1 VKQFAPAYGKS
12 RLFCL
17 RCCIEFGLAAL
28 WISLAGLSTPSAAAQ
43 ENPSLNS
50 SPQVQTQPQAQT
62 QPQDTRA
69 AQNPYTIERIDFVGN
84 RRIRRDVLQAR
95 IFSHSGDPLSAA
107 ALDRDYHALWNTNYF
122 DNVVLSIEDSP
133 DDPNKKIVI
142 FTVQERPTIRRIV
155 YKGNKSVSE
164 SDILDA
170 WKDRKV
176 GLTQDSPYDPTKV
189 KKAEV
194 VIRELLAD
202 HGHQFAIIKVTREN
216 VAATN
221 SVILTF
227 NIDEGAKV
235 EVGKI
240 IIEGNKTFSSRR
252 LIRTMR
258 HSRPYG
264 FDIKVIHMNVMAKTF
279 DQAKLDE
286 DLQLGILDLYQ
297 NNGFF
302 TADVNVDHLES
313 VDINKRGI
321 VKLPIPVVGSNHGK
335 ATNIYIKVEENE
347 RYRMGKLFIINSD
360 PEKGLT
366 LRREALIAVFPLKEG
381 DIFNVDKIR
390 KSVENYRKLYGRLG
404 FMDFTAEPDF
414 DINHAKKTIDVTL
427 KFNEQK
433 PYSIHR
439 INISGN
445 VTTRD
450 KVIRRE
456 LLLAEGDLYDNHLW
470 EYSVLKL
477 NQLGF
482 FEQLKPETAAQVSR
496 NIKNSTVDLNLKVRE
511 KQKQSI
517 SFTGGVSGLSGDF
530 LGLSYQTRNFL
541 GLGETLT
548 ISTQYGTV
556 QKGFNF
562 AFTEPYFL
570 DRPISTGFTLFAS
583 KYNFDQARQTSLL
596 LGQAVNLSPSI
607 SQNYNQN
614 SKGFSLFASYPV
626 KRWKFARVGLQY
638 KYTIT
643 DIVPFSTASTQLF
656 ENLQFEAVAGPSAL
670 NGIKQSQVVASIS
683 YSTVDYPPDPHR
695 GKSYYY
701 AITFEGGPLGGN
713 TKSISNVFTTTYY
726 RPHYHQ
732 RNTIAVRFLAS
743 FATSYSGSELA
754 PFERTFAGGEQDLR
768 GFDLQTVSPVAF
780 IPFQSNL
787 QVEYFNP
794 NRLDGSGNPTLQI
807 LNVPYKSY
815 NISFPGGDT
824 EGILNA
830 EYRIPIVKPVSFS
843 LFFDGGM
850 VGALRRDELNLSAA
864 GIANLDQ
871 LLPNSPTPSRLPLAQ
886 RSNFRPRASV
896 GAEFV
901 VQLPIVQAP
910 FRLYWSY
917 NFLRYDELLVA
928 PPGDFYLS
936 NDVRNSLPPGVL
948 QFQILPQISHT
959 VSNPATFQY
968 LDPLTTLRFTISR
981 TF

>member
-1 VKQFAPAYGKS
+1 VKRFTAAYGKS

-17 RCCIEFGLAAL
+17 RRCIEFGLSAL
-28 WISLAGLSTPSAAAQ
+28 LVSLAGLSAPSAAAQ
-43 ENPSLNS
+43 AEPSANPA
-50 SPQVQTQPQAQT
+50 PQAPQTQQGQST
-62 QPQDTRA
+62 L
-69 AQNPYTIERIDFVGN
+69 TIERIDFVGN
-84 RRIRRDVLQAR
+84 RRIRRDILQNR
-95 IFSHSGDPLSAA
+95 ISSRAGDPVSAA
-107 ALDRDYHALWNTNYF
+107 TLDRDYHALWNTNYF
-122 DNVVLSIEDSP
+122 DDVKLSIEDSP
-133 DDPNKKIVI
+133 SDPNKKIII
-142 FTVQERPTIRRIV
+142 FTVKERPTIRRIA

-170 WKDRKV
+170 FKDRKV
-176 GLTQDSPYDPTKV
+176 GLTQDSPFDPTKV

-202 HGHQFAIIKVTREN
+202 HGHQFAIIKEVVET

-240 IIEGNKTFSSRR
+240 VIEGNKTFSSRR
-252 LIRTMR
+252 IIRTMR

-264 FDIKVIHMNVMAKTF
+264 FDAKIIYMNVMAKTF

-286 DLQLGILDLYQ
+286 DLELGIRDLYQ
-297 NNGFF
+297 NNGFYEAVV
-302 TADVNVDHLES
+302 TIDHLES
-313 VDINKRGI
+313 VDLSHRGI
-321 VKLPIPVVGSNHGK
+321 KLPVPVVGSKHGK
-335 ATNIYIKVEENE
+335 ATNIYIKIEEND
-347 RYRMGKLFIINSD
+347 RFRMGKVFIINSD

-366 LRREALIAVFPLKEG
+366 LRREALIRVFPLKEG
-381 DIFNVDKIR
+381 EIFDVDKIR
-390 KSVENYRKLYGRLG
+390 KAIKNYTELYGRLG
-404 FMDFTAEPDF
+404 FMDFTAEPNF
-414 DINHAKKTIDVTL
+414 EINHKTKTIDVTL
-427 KFNEQK
+427 IFSEQK
-433 PYSIHR
+433 PYTIHR

-456 LLLAEGDLYDNHLW
+456 LLLNEGDLYDNHLW

-496 NIKNSTVDLNLKVRE
+496 NIKNSTVDLNLKVKE

-517 SFTGGVSGLSGDF
+517 SFTGGVSGLAGDF

-562 AFTEPYFL
+562 SFSEPYFL
-570 DRPISTGFTLFAS
+570 DRPISTGFSLFAS
-583 KYNFDQARQTSLL
+583 EYNFDQARQTSLL
-596 LGQAVNLSPSI
+596 LGQAVNLSPAI

-614 SKGFSLFASYPV
+614 SKGFSLFGSYPV
-626 KRWKFARVGLQY
+626 KRWRFARVGLTY

-643 DIVPFSTASTQLF
+643 DIVPFSTASQLIF
-656 ENLQFEAVAGPSAL
+656 ESVQFRSVAGPSAL
-670 NGIKQSQVVASIS
+670 NGIHQSQVIANIS
-683 YSTVDYPPDPHR
+683 YSTVDYQPDPHN

-701 AITFEGGPLGGN
+701 SFSIEGGPLGGN
-713 TKSISNVFTTTYY
+713 TKSISQVFTSTYY
-726 RPHYHQ
+726 RPNYHR
-732 RNTIAVRFLAS
+732 RNTIALRFLAT
-743 FATSYSGSELA
+743 FATSYGGSDLP
-754 PFERTFAGGEQDLR
+754 PFERVFAGGEQDLR

-780 IPFQSNL
+780 IPVLNALPVS
-787 QVEYFNP
+787 YFDP
-794 NRLDGSGNPTLQI
+794 RKLDGGGNPTLQT
-807 LNVPYKSY
+807 LNVPYVSY
-815 NISFPGGDT
+815 NIAFPGGDT
-824 EGILNA
+824 EAVFNA

-843 LFFDGGM
+843 LFFDGGID
-850 VGALRRDELNLSAA
+850 GALRRNELNLDASGLASLQQA
-864 GIANLDQ
+864 
-871 LLPNSPTPSRLPLAQ
+871 LPNTSFNQHLILAQ
-886 RSNFRPRASV
+886 GSNFRPRASV

-901 VQLPIVQAP
+901 VQLPIIQAP

-917 NFLRYDELLVA
+917 NFLRYNELLVA
-928 PPGDFYLS
+928 PPGDFYIS
-936 NDVRNSLPPGVL
+936 NDIKNSLPPGVL
-948 QFQILPQISHT
+948 DFQILPQITHT
-959 VSNPATFQY
+959 VSNPSQFRY
-968 LDPLTTLRFTISR
+968 SDPLTTLRFTVSR

>member
-1 VKQFAPAYGKS
+1 MKRFTAAYGKS

-17 RCCIEFGLAAL
+17 RRCIELGLAAL
-28 WISLAGLSTPSAAAQ
+28 LVSLAGLATPSAAAQ
-43 ENPSLNS
+43 ENPSANS
-50 SPQVQTQPQAQT
+50 GPQAQGN
-62 QPQDTRA
+62 QQSQSPF
-69 AQNPYTIERIDFVGN
+69 TIERIDFVGN

-95 IFSHSGDPLSAA
+95 IFSHAGDPLNAA

-122 DNVVLSIEDSP
+122 DDVKLSIEDSP
-133 DDPNKKIVI
+133 TDPTKKIVI
-142 FTVQERPTIRRIV
+142 FTVVERPTIRRIV

-170 WKDRKV
+170 FKDRKV
-176 GLTQDSPYDPTKV
+176 GLTQDSPFDPTKV

-194 VIRELLAD
+194 VIRDLLAD
-202 HGHQFAIIKVTREN
+202 HGHQFAVIKEN
-216 VAATN
+216 VEHVAATN

-227 NIDEGAKV
+227 NIEEGAKV

-252 LIRTMR
+252 IIRTMH

-264 FDIKVIHMNVMAKTF
+264 FDIKIIYMNVMAKTF

-286 DLQLGILDLYQ
+286 DLELGIRSLYQ
-297 NNGFF
+297 DNGFYE
-302 TADVNVDHLES
+302 ANVSVDHLES
-313 VDINKRGI
+313 VDLNRRGI
-321 VKLPIPVVGSNHGK
+321 KLPVPVVGSKHGK
-335 ATNIYIKVEENE
+335 ATNIYIKIEENE
-347 RYRMGKLFIINSD
+347 RFRMGKLFIINAD

-366 LRREALIAVFPLKEG
+366 LRREALVSVFPLKEG
-381 DIFNVDKIR
+381 EIFNVDKIR
-390 KSVENYRKLYGRLG
+390 KAIENYTKLYGRLG

-414 DINHAKKTIDVTL
+414 EINHVKKTIDVTL
-427 KFNEQK
+427 RFSEQK
-433 PYSIHR
+433 PYTIHR

-456 LLLAEGDLYDNHLW
+456 LLLSEGDLYDNHLW

-496 NIKNSTVDLNLKVRE
+496 NIKNSTVDLNLKVKE

-517 SFTGGVSGLSGDF
+517 SFTGGVSGLAGDF

-562 AFTEPYFL
+562 SFSEPYFL
-570 DRPISTGFTLFAS
+570 DRPISTGFSVFAS

-596 LGQAVNLSPSI
+596 LGQAVNLSPAI

-626 KRWKFARVGLQY
+626 KRWKFARVGLTY

-643 DIVPFSTASTQLF
+643 DIVPFSTASQEIF
-656 ENLQFEAVAGPSAL
+656 EDLQFQAVAGPSAL
-670 NGIKQSQVVASIS
+670 NGIHQSQIVASIS
-683 YSTVDYPPDPHR
+683 YTTVDYPPDPHT

-701 AITFEGGPLGGN
+701 SFSFEGGPLGGN
-713 TKSISNVFTTTYY
+713 TKAISQVFTATYY
-726 RPHYHQ
+726 RPNYHR
-732 RNTIAVRFLAS
+732 RNTIALRFLGT
-743 FATSYSGSELA
+743 FATSYGGSELP

-780 IPFQSNL
+780 IPIQSSLAVN
-787 QVEYFNP
+787 YFDP
-794 NRLDGSGNPTLQI
+794 RKLDGSGNPILQT
-807 LNVPYKSY
+807 LNVPYVNYS
-815 NISFPGGDT
+815 IAFPGGDT
-824 EGILNA
+824 EGIFNA

-843 LFFDGGM
+843 LFFDSGIN
-850 VGALRRDELNLSAA
+850 GALQRNQLNLDSSGLAA
-864 GIANLDQ
+864 LEQA
-871 LLPNSPTPSRLPLAQ
+871 LPNTNISRHLILAQ
-886 RSNFRPRASV
+886 GSNFRPRASV

-901 VQLPIVQAP
+901 VQLPVIQAP

-917 NFLRYDELLVA
+917 NFLRYNELLVA
-928 PPGDFYLS
+928 PPGDFFIS
-936 NDVRNSLPPGVL
+936 NDIKNSLPPGVL
-948 QFQILPQISHT
+948 DFQILPQITHT
-959 VSNPATFQY
+959 VSNPAQFRYT
-968 LDPLTTLRFTISR
+968 DPLTTLRFTVSR

>member
-1 VKQFAPAYGKS
+1 MKRFTAAYGKS

-17 RCCIEFGLAAL
+17 RRCIEFGLAAL
-28 WISLAGLSTPSAAAQ
+28 LISLAGLSTPSAAAQ
-43 ENPSLNS
+43 ENPSSN
-50 SPQVQTQPQAQT
+50 PATQAQENPP
-62 QPQDTRA
+62 PQS
-69 AQNPYTIERIDFVGN
+69 PFTIDHIEFLNN
-84 RRIRRDVLQAR
+84 RRIRKDVLQAH
-95 IFSHSGDPLSAA
+95 IMSHSGDPLNPAQ
-107 ALDRDYHALWNTNYF
+107 LDRDLHELWNTNYF
-122 DNVVLSIEDSP
+122 DDVELSIEDSP
-133 DDPNKKIVI
+133 TDPNKKIVI
-142 FTVQERPTIRRIV
+142 FTVKERPTIRRIV
-155 YKGNKSVSE
+155 YKGNKSISE

-170 WKDRKV
+170 FKDRKV

-202 HGHQFAIIKVTREN
+202 HGHQFATVKEIKDN

-227 NIDEGAKV
+227 VIDEGAKV

-240 IIEGNKTFSSRR
+240 IIEGNHAFSSRR
-252 LIRTMR
+252 IIRTMH

-286 DLQLGILDLYQ
+286 DLEIGIRGLYQ
-297 NNGFF
+297 DNGFYE
-302 TADVNVDHLES
+302 ANVNVDHLES
-313 VDINKRGI
+313 VDVNRKGI
-321 VKLPIPVVGSNHGK
+321 VRLPIPVVGSEHGK
-335 ATNIYIKVEENE
+335 ATNIYIKIEENE
-347 RYRMGKLFIINSD
+347 RFRMGKLFIINAD

-366 LRREALIAVFPLKEG
+366 LRREALIAVFPLKQG
-381 DIFNVDKIR
+381 DIFDVDKIR
-390 KSVENYRKLYGRLG
+390 KAIENYTKLYGRLG

-414 DINHAKKTIDVTL
+414 DINHATKTIDVTL
-427 KFNEQK
+427 KFSEQK
-433 PYSIHR
+433 PYTIHR

-456 LLLAEGDLYDNHLW
+456 LLLTEGDLYDNHLW

-496 NIKNSTVDLNLKVRE
+496 NIKNSTVDLNLKVKE

-517 SFTGGVSGLSGDF
+517 SFTGGASGIAGDF

-562 AFTEPYFL
+562 AFTEPYFM

-583 KYNFDQARQTSLL
+583 KYNFDQSRQTSLL
-596 LGQAVNLSPSI
+596 LGEQVNLSPAI

-626 KRWKFARVGLQY
+626 KRWKFARIGLSY
-638 KYTIT
+638 KFTIT
-643 DIVPFSTASTQLF
+643 DIVPFSTASTLLF
-656 ENLQFEAVAGPSAL
+656 ESIQYESVAGPSAL
-670 NGIKQSQVVASIS
+670 NGIKQSQVIGNLS
-683 YSTVDYPPDPHR
+683 YSTVDYPPDPHN

-701 AITFEGGPLGGN
+701 SVTFEGGPLGGN
-713 TKSISNVFTTTYY
+713 TKAISQVFTTTYY
-726 RPHYHQ
+726 RPNYHK
-732 RNTIAVRFLAS
+732 RNTIALRFLGS
-743 FATSYSGSELA
+743 FATSYGGDELP

-780 IPFQSNL
+780 IP
-787 QVEYFNP
+787 VETVQQIQYFDP
-794 NRLDGSGNPTLQI
+794 RKLDGGGNPILET
-807 LNVPYKSY
+807 LNVPYVAY

-824 EGILNA
+824 EGIFNA

-843 LFFDGGM
+843 FFFDGGM
-850 VGALRRDELNLSAA
+850 NGALRRSQLELNSTGL
-864 GIANLDQ
+864 ANLEQ
-871 LLPNSPTPSRLPLAQ
+871 MLPNTDFSSRLILAHD
-886 RSNFRPRASV
+886 SNFRPRASA

-901 VQLPIVQAP
+901 VQLPIIQAP

-928 PPGDFYLS
+928 PPGDFYIS
-936 NDVRNSLPPGVL
+936 NDVKNSLPPGVL
-948 QFQILPQISHT
+948 QFQILPQITHL
-959 VSNPATFQY
+959 VSNPATFKY
-968 LDPLTTLRFTISR
+968 ADPLTTLRFTVSR